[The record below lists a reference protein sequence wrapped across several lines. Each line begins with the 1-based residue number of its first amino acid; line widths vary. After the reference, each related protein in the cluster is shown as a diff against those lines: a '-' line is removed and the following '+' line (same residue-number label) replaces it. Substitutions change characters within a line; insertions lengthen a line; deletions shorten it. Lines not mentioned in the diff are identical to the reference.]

1 MGTPTPADAE
11 QARQTAERAIALAPE
26 RQEGRLAVG
35 DYFQSVVGDPLR
47 AHEQYT
53 LCQRI
58 APGNA
63 DVLTA
68 VTLTEQGLGRWETA
82 LEHVQQ
88 AQRLDPRS
96 PWRIWV
102 VPPTP

>member
-82 LEHVQQ
+82 KEHVQQ